1 MKCPKCLNSQ
11 LEEVISAGHLRFKCP
26 DCGLLL
32 ASKRATAVKKQ
43 DLVIQISNESRLLAY
58 SGPLNDDMFITSEK
72 ILGKKIDEV
81 FISEI
86 SQPLSACLQPAQT
99 LDMHFFEYFVNTN
112 RFYEI
117 KIIVTDHEKILAII
131 SNISKFKQATRTV
144 RHLAYHD
151 PLTGLPNRSLFN
163 DRLQQAIARADREKQ
178 MFALLFLDLDNFKH
192 VNDTLGHKAGDMLLK
207 SVSERLR
214 KAVRQ
219 TDSLAHV
226 AEDYSFTLARIGGD
240 EFILL
245 LNNIGNVEGPGQV
258 AGRILKLLAEP
269 FEIGSHEVFVT
280 TSIGIAIFPLD
291 GNHRDSLLI
300 NADVAMYQAKNYG
313 KNRYQYYSRSMN
325 EYAHERFTVETKL
338 RKALSQGEFMLVY
351 QPQVNIQTGKLIGVE
366 ALIRW
371 LQPDLVLTRPAD
383 FIPIAEK
390 TGLIVP
396 IGEWILRT
404 VCEQSRLWQKVGL
417 GELLMT
423 VNVSGIQFQQDNFAE
438 TLYKIMEETGLEP
451 GTLQLELT
459 ETVIM
464 NDSEKNIRKLLELQ
478 MMGIQI
484 SIDDFGT
491 GYSSLKYLKH
501 FPLSTLKIDH
511 SFVRQLESSSNDQA
525 IVRAIITLAHNF
537 NLKVIAE
544 GVEKRRQLEF
554 LQECGCEGVQG
565 YLVCPPSNPDF
576 LTDFMKKEKF
586 F

>member
-1 MKCPKCLNSQ
+1 VKCPKCLN
-11 LEEVISAGHLRFKCP
+11 LELDEDISADRLRFKCP
-26 DCGLLL
+26 GCGLLL
-32 ASKRATAVKKQ
+32 ASREATAVKKQ
-43 DLVIQISNESRLLAY
+43 DLVMQISNESRILAF
-58 SGPLNDDMFITSEK
+58 SGPLNKDMFITTEK
-72 ILGKKIDEV
+72 IVGKKIDEV
-81 FISEI
+81 LISEI

-117 KIIVTDHEKILAII
+117 KIIVTDHEKMLAII
-131 SNISKFKQATRTV
+131 SNISEFKQATKTV

-163 DRLQQAIARADREKQ
+163 DRLQQAITRADREKK
-178 MFALLFLDLDNFKH
+178 MLAILFLDLDNFKH
-192 VNDTLGHKAGDMLLK
+192 VNDTLGHKAGDVLLK
-207 SVSERLR
+207 SVAERLR

-219 TDSLAHV
+219 TDIISQI
-226 AEDYSFTLARIGGD
+226 AEGYSCTMARIGGD

-245 LNNIGNVEGPGQV
+245 LHNITNVEGPAHV
-258 AGRILKLLAEP
+258 AGRILKILAEP
-269 FEIGSHEVFVT
+269 FEIGSQEVFVT
-280 TSIGIAIFPLD
+280 TSIGIAVFPLD
-291 GNHRDSLLI
+291 GNHIDALMI

-351 QPQVNIQTGKLIGVE
+351 QPQVDIQTGKLIGVE

-371 LQPDLVLTRPAD
+371 LQSDLVLTRPAD
-383 FIPIAEK
+383 FIPLAER
-390 TGLIVP
+390 TGLIIP

-404 VCEQSRLWQKVGL
+404 VCEQSRLWKKAGL
-417 GELLMT
+417 GELIMT
-423 VNVSGIQFQQDNFAE
+423 VNVSGIQFQQDNFTE
-438 TLYKIMEETGLEP
+438 ILYKVMEETGIEP

-459 ETVIM
+459 ETAIM

-501 FPLSTLKIDH
+501 FPLSTLKIDT
-511 SFVRQLESSSNDQA
+511 SFVRHLESSPNDQA

-544 GVEKRRQLEF
+544 GVEKRGQLEF
-554 LQECGCEGVQG
+554 LRECGCEGVQG
-565 YLVCPPSNPDF
+565 YLICPPSNPDF
-576 LTDFMKKEKF
+576 LTDFMKKSEF

>member
-1 MKCPKCLNSQ
+1 VKCPKCLNSQ
-11 LEEVISAGHLRFKCP
+11 LEEDISTGHLSFKCP

-32 ASKRATAVKKQ
+32 ASKQATAVKKQ
-43 DLVIQISNESRLLAY
+43 DLVMQISKESRILAC
-58 SGPLNDDMFITSEK
+58 SGPLHDDMFITSRK

-81 FISEI
+81 LISEI
-86 SQPLSACLQPAQT
+86 SKPLNACLQPAQI

-117 KIIVTDHEKILAII
+117 KIIVTDHEKVLAII
-131 SNISKFKQATRTV
+131 SNISEFRQAAKTV

-151 PLTGLPNRSLFN
+151 PLTGLPNRFLFN
-163 DRLQQAIARADREKQ
+163 DRLQQTIARADREKK

-192 VNDTLGHKAGDMLLK
+192 VNDTLGHKAGDVLLK
-207 SVSERLR
+207 SVAERLR

-219 TDSLAHV
+219 TDSISHIT
-226 AEDYSFTLARIGGD
+226 EGYSFTVARVGGD

-245 LNNIGNVEGPGQV
+245 LNNIENVEGPAQV
-258 AGRILKLLAEP
+258 AGRILKTLAEP
-269 FEIGSHEVFVT
+269 FKIGSHEVFVT
-280 TSIGIAIFPLD
+280 TSIGIAVFPVD
-291 GNHRDSLLI
+291 GNHMETLLI

-313 KNRYQYYSRSMN
+313 KNRYQYYSKSMN
-325 EYAHERFTVETKL
+325 EFAHERFAVETKL

-351 QPQVNIQTGKLIGVE
+351 QPQVDIQTGKLIGVE

-383 FIPIAEK
+383 FIPLAEK
-390 TGLIVP
+390 TGLIIP
-396 IGEWILRT
+396 MGEWILRT
-404 VCEQSRLWQKVGL
+404 VCTQSRLWQKAGL
-417 GELLMT
+417 GELLIT
-423 VNVSGIQFQQDNFAE
+423 VNVSGIQFQQDNFTE
-438 TLYKIMEETGLEP
+438 TLYKIIEETGIEP

-459 ETVIM
+459 ETAIM
-464 NDSEKNIRKLLELQ
+464 NDSEKNIKKLLELQ

-501 FPLSTLKIDH
+501 FPLSTLKIDQ
-511 SFVRQLESSSNDQA
+511 SFVRQLESSPNDQA

-554 LQECGCEGVQG
+554 LRECGCEGVQG
-565 YLVCPPSNPDF
+565 YLICPPSNPDF
-576 LTDFMKKEKF
+576 LTDFLKKKKF
-586 F
+586 L